1 MTIKPFSQTFSEA
14 VAAIRMADPSLTN
27 LETIH
32 ELAWTKAKSEA
43 RTVQL
48 TTMGDPLTDP
58 TKPSAEIQK
67 QYSDLDLNLITSDA
81 RAALQHAITAK
92 PKTPAPALN
101 HNYAAALEKIKV
113 SPEMTMSTAVA
124 VLRAAKAKD
133 DQALVDRNAALSN
146 PSPNNAWSELA
157 S

>member
-43 RTVQL
+43 RT
-48 TTMGDPLTDP
+48 MGDPSTSP
-58 TKPSAEIQK
+58 TPLPAAQQQQFDAIDDNLLESTVVQAQRTA
-67 QYSDLDLNLITSDA
+67 LLN
-81 RAALQHAITAK
+81 K
-92 PKTPAPALN
+92 PKDPKPVLN
-101 HNYAAALEKIKV
+101 AHFAAALEKIKT
-113 SPEMTMSTAVA
+113 SPEMSKDAAMTLA
-124 VLRAAKAKD
+124 RAARDKD
-133 DQALVDRNAALSN
+133 RAELIARNAAVSN
-146 PSPNNAWSELA
+146 PAPSDAWARAA